1 MEKLLVILIVLLGVL
16 LIIWYTQRDEVKEKR
31 FREKFKRSKSTK
43 AYKRSPSMANRENDR
58 IRNEENRTK
67 PNQTRSSSQNLP
79 TLNDLKREAEN
90 AFPRLKVKERNG
102 QIMICEIDHRG
113 ELNELLFIKLDRNKP
128 CKIEEKGRFIDSTF
142 PYVPKSAELKRLF
155 GNKLNKY

>member
-1 MEKLLVILIVLLGVL
+1 MENL
-16 LIIWYTQRDEVKEKR
+16 LIIFFVVLIIGITIQWTQREGKTKQLTRNKTQTTKR
-31 FREKFKRSKSTK
+31 
-43 AYKRSPSMANRENDR
+43 N
-58 IRNEENRTK
+58 
-67 PNQTRSSSQNLP
+67 SSQSLP
-79 TLNDLKREAEN
+79 TLNDLKREAEM

-102 QIMICEIDHRG
+102 QIMVCEIDHRG

-155 GNKLNKY
+155 GSKLNKY